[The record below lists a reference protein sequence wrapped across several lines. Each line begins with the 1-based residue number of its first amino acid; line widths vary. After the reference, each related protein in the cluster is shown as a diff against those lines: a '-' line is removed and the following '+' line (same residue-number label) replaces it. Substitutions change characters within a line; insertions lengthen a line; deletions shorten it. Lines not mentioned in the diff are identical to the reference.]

1 MPTLLESLTN
11 QIDDRTIRQI
21 SGQLGIEP
29 SKTEQAVAAALPM
42 LLGALERNAATPE
55 RAQMLSDTL
64 TREHDGSVLERQE
77 EVLAEPATMEYGLQM
92 INDLLGR
99 KRQNVQTGVSQISG
113 LDANMTSQLLALLA
127 PLVLG
132 VLGKRQQDQNL
143 DAEGLASLLDQER
156 STTDASL
163 GSLTMLLDSDGD
175 GDVTDDMLAQGSN
188 LLGNLFGRR
197 R

>member
-1 MPTLLESLTN
+1 
-11 QIDDRTIRQI
+11 
-21 SGQLGIEP
+21 
-29 SKTEQAVAAALPM
+29 
-42 LLGALERNAATPE
+42 
-55 RAQMLSDTL
+55 
-64 TREHDGSVLERQE
+64 
-77 EVLAEPATMEYGLQM
+77 MEYGLQM
-92 INDLLGR
+92 INDILGR

-132 VLGKRQQDQNL
+132 VLGKRQQEQGL
-143 DAEGLASLLDQER
+143 DAQGLASLLDRER

-163 GSLTMLLDSDGD
+163 GSLTMLLDGDGD

-188 LLGNLFGRR
+188 LLGRLFGRR